1 MPGFEWYLDFVDKEF
16 EPTENHIIAL
26 FRITP
31 APGISL
37 EEAAGRVAS
46 ESSIGTWTTLTTLTP
61 DMRSL
66 MAKAYWFNGP
76 YVKIAYPLGLFEEGS
91 LPQLLSSVAGN
102 VFGMR
107 ALRALRLVDI
117 RFPAKYIEYFKGP
130 QHGVEGVR
138 RILGVKDRPITASV
152 PKPKVGMDPQQYAEA
167 AYQAWSGGIDLV
179 KDDENLTSIS
189 INRFEDR
196 LKAVMRMRDK
206 AEAET
211 GERKGWLANITGETS
226 EMIRRAKLVADYG
239 NHFIM
244 IDILTAGWAAL
255 QTLRDVAE
263 EYGLAIHA
271 HRAFHA
277 AFTRSKRHGVSML
290 VVAKLARLVGVDHIH
305 VGTPLGKMAATR
317 REVLRIKNAIT
328 AGRIRGGK
336 LILGQ
341 DWRYIKPVVP
351 VASGGLHPGLIPRL
365 IEVMGRNIM
374 IQVGGGVWGHPRGG
388 RAGAI
393 AVRQAIDA
401 AMNNVPLEEYA
412 ETHVELREALEK
424 WGYVRP
430 K

>member
-46 ESSIGTWTTLTTLTP
+46 ESSIGTWTTLTTLTQ

-138 RILGVKDRPITASV
+138 RILRVKDRPITASV

-328 AGRIRGGK
+328 VGRIRGGK
-336 LILGQ
+336 LVLGQ

-365 IEVMGRNIM
+365 IEVMGKDIM